1 MAFLLGTQSSHDGV
15 AGLRSI
21 HRRQWEGDRPSSSYP
36 SSDAARLFAVSC
48 WGVQPN
54 SSQSFLSSSTSST
67 RAWSPCHRALQCPL
81 KEAVPKATSR
91 RHFQARA
98 FSPRSG
104 PVGFTIAT
112 IFNYRHARPEV
123 FVPFGNRR
131 YWMGA
136 DRYGD
141 GSASTELRCSE
152 QTTIARVVG
161 RRQSSMPPTWRI
173 MTAPVTSPRLG
184 PFSRLKCS

>member
-1 MAFLLGTQSSHDGV
+1 MLQDCSLSHVGEFSRIV
-15 AGLRSI
+15 
-21 HRRQWEGDRPSSSYP
+21 PSHFYP
-36 SSDAARLFAVSC
+36 QAPVLQ
-48 WGVQPN
+48 GHG
-54 SSQSFLSSSTSST
+54 
-67 RAWSPCHRALQCPL
+67 HRALQCPL

-184 PFSRLKCS
+184 RFHVLSARSRWARSTYSEVFGGFFSTIRHDFVAHFRAFSQIA